1 MVKNFG
7 GNKSKKQGRKHVQ
20 EAAASALAQTRLKD
34 EGAAGEVYV
43 AVTKMLGGSI
53 CEVVDNGGC
62 AYHCVIRSKF
72 RGRHKRENLITAG
85 NWLLVGLRAW
95 QTAHAPDSGHG
106 KPKCDLLEVYNSSRD
121 VAYILEHHAE
131 LVGRLPLMED
141 AGGTAESADMV
152 FEQELVD
159 EARRARSAALGSYT
173 DKSWLPGGGSGG
185 SSEDEDDDDDGG
197 GAFDFDGI

>member
-20 EAAASALAQTRLKD
+20 EATASALAQTRLKD
-34 EGAAGEVYV
+34 EDAVGEVYV
-43 AVTKMLGGSI
+43 GVTRMLGGSI
-53 CEVVDNGGC
+53 CEVVDNGGF

-131 LVGRLPLMED
+131 LVGRLPLTED
-141 AGGTAESADMV
+141 TGGTAESADMV

-159 EARRARSAALGSYT
+159 EARRARSAASGSYT
-173 DKSWLPGGGSGG
+173 DKSWLPGGGG
-185 SSEDEDDDDDGG
+185 SDDEDDDDDDDGST
-197 GAFDFDGI
+197 FDFDCI